1 MRGSIRSRSP
11 GSWEVKYEARPDP
24 KTGQRRTRY
33 ITVKGT
39 KREAQ
44 RPLVELLHQVDI
56 GTHCDLSKLTVA
68 DYLEQWLMDHAR
80 HRVSAKTLERYI
92 EIVHKHLIPALG
104 SQRLVTL
111 SPLQLRSYYSEAL
124 TKERARILRSGITVR
139 LPPLAAQSIKH
150 HHRVLSQALRQAVRL
165 RLLQYN
171 PCSDVDPPTPKRT
184 EMKIIDYGQS
194 AEVIKAAKQ
203 RGCPSFYLAVLLA
216 ITTGLRRGELLA
228 LRWRHLDLTA
238 RTLQVAQTLE
248 ETLAGLTFKEPK
260 SERSR
265 RTVALDTLTV
275 DELRRH
281 RRQQAEDLL
290 RLGIRQSDDT
300 LICCDFEG
308 QPLRPRSVTKR
319 FADLSRQLDLGV
331 RFHDLRHSHIS
342 HLLAAGVHPKVA
354 SERAGH
360 AGVSITLDIYSHV
373 IPGMQEEAADRVG
386 AMLRTHL
393 ERETQIPVVS
403 GGNPVANL

>member
-1 MRGSIRSRSP
+1 MR
-11 GSWEVKYEARPDP
+11 
-24 KTGQRRTRY
+24 
-33 ITVKGT
+33 
-39 KREAQ
+39 
-44 RPLVELLHQVDI
+44 
-56 GTHCDLSKLTVA
+56 
-68 DYLEQWLMDHAR
+68 
-80 HRVSAKTLERYI
+80 
-92 EIVHKHLIPALG
+92 
-104 SQRLVTL
+104 
-111 SPLQLRSYYSEAL
+111 
-124 TKERARILRSGITVR
+124 
-139 LPPLAAQSIKH
+139 
-150 HHRVLSQALRQAVRL
+150 
-165 RLLQYN
+165 
-171 PCSDVDPPTPKRT
+171 
-184 EMKIIDYGQS
+184 IIDYGQS
-194 AEVIKAAKQ
+194 AGVIKAAKQ

-216 ITTGLRRGELLA
+216 ITTGLRRSELLA
-228 LRWRHLDLTA
+228 LRWRHLDLAA

-248 ETLAGLTFKEPK
+248 ETLAGLAFKEPK

-290 RLGIRQSDDT
+290 RLGIKQSNDT

-360 AGVSITLDIYSHV
+360 AGASITLDIYSHV

-393 ERETQIPVVS
+393 ERETQIPVAS
-403 GGNPVANL
+403 GGNPVANF